1 MGLCIGKNGVTKV
14 ALSSNVQSY
23 DLQSGK
29 PQINTSQ
36 AQNFQ
41 NSITPQRETLS
52 QNQQQNEANSAQ
64 KQGNM
69 LPLDQPIQDQQ
80 TSNRVQNQYET
91 FQISK
96 KQTLIQDDLINDSHK
111 AKSINRDM
119 TVTSY
124 LGTTK
129 LQTVKFNEEQL
140 QKNDKISN
148 NKVSQNLEQNQQ
160 YLSSIDRDKDDDYI
174 EPTAMPDINRRQKT
188 QKYVTN
194 KHSAPQDNYTLYQV
208 PNNNFNPKKIE
219 DFEQNYQISSD
230 NQSLSVKEIFDK
242 YKKDFIEDEEEKVI
256 LRSKENQTILQKKP
270 VVYNLEEE
278 LMIYLQTNSKQYQNI
293 IGVSEI
299 AQGGECI
306 VFRLD
311 YAGVDEVV
319 IKKSVINIDK
329 GTSEIKKQILYTGM
343 ISETQQLKF
352 LQSDKYIAKIKEEI
366 IEYDL
371 KSSLVDDY
379 LVIVERARF
388 SLNDILKIWNDED
401 LRSRYYEYYS
411 PEKLAYYFYQAIQ
424 IMAYLHQ
431 RDVYYGD
438 MKPHNLLVFKDQI
451 LKVGDLGISM
461 KLDNSIPNDQK
472 AYFLK
477 GLSLPYASQKTIN
490 DFQRNI
496 PQSRQELIEADI
508 HSLISTFQQCIS
520 KSINLESQ
528 SINRSTCQDIL
539 NDLISSKNLKGT
551 LKNWSKNFMQN
562 QSFVLNLITQ
572 MKDENKFDAIYQVL
586 FLTKYKLILEGQL
599 LPIIQDCEYE
609 KITQKAQTQI
619 GRLDKLNNYYE
630 IDDFIQFDKS
640 LPQSQTEALMLDL
653 NFKQLI
659 LDILSSLKQVQDGN
673 GQSLNESKI
682 IYLAFEPYFSIQG
695 KLKLEK
701 IEYYEDSDIEQL
713 LIDNENHFYQYIHFQ
728 IITKQDKEVLILREK
743 LFCIDQEFV
752 KRKKFYFPLKLEWI
766 RTKDQ
771 NNSDKSNEDRGSSEY
786 SESSKSG
793 SDYSQDEEFP
803 EDINKNLEKIHYQ
816 NSVLPYFGKP
826 LKKKS
831 KTKDKIIQNLQRKFK
846 IDIVNLSNKK
856 DFFTNNYV
864 NIAFLYID
872 QLKQQNKFDEAM
884 QESQIWLQKYRDL
897 CGDSHQITLQFFGI
911 VGELLLRKDLKK
923 GIINQQG
930 INYLI
935 KFSKLNLMTYTHFL
949 LLLEA
954 LKLQYLI
961 PKHFPPFYNLINFD
975 KELYTS
981 LLNSVFLGLYDEVIV
996 IKTLN
1001 YINEWVQK
1009 IEEKEFKD
1017 KNQFEILMRY
1027 LESIEVTSRAIKFE
1041 HKTVSK
1047 FKGRSDGITPFYR
1060 KMEIMKVVR
1069 QLTDQLKEYQN
1080 FGKKRIRRQNLARMI

>member
-1 MGLCIGKNGVTKV
+1 MQVQPQNKGICSFQSSKV
-14 ALSSNVQSY
+14 
-23 DLQSGK
+23 
-29 PQINTSQ
+29 
-36 AQNFQ
+36 
-41 NSITPQRETLS
+41 R
-52 QNQQQNEANSAQ
+52 
-64 KQGNM
+64 
-69 LPLDQPIQDQQ
+69 
-80 TSNRVQNQYET
+80 
-91 FQISK
+91 
-96 KQTLIQDDLINDSHK
+96 
-111 AKSINRDM
+111 INRH
-119 TVTSY
+119 
-124 LGTTK
+124 LIEPNRTTK
-129 LQTVKFNEEQL
+129 LQTMKFNEDQLLKNKIRNEQ
-140 QKNDKISN
+140 
-148 NKVSQNLEQNQQ
+148 KVSQNLEQNQQ
-160 YLSSIDRDKDDDYI
+160 HLSSINQEQIQQSLLNAYIDDDYY
-174 EPTAMPDINRRQKT
+174 EPTAKPDINRHQKT
-188 QKYVTN
+188 QKYVTT
-194 KHSAPQDNYTLYQV
+194 KSSAPQDNYTLYQV
-208 PNNNFNPKKIE
+208 PNNNFNPKNIK

-230 NQSLSVKEIFDK
+230 NQGLSVKEILDK

-411 PEKLAYYFYQAIQ
+411 PEKLAYYFYQALQ

-461 KLDNSIPNDQK
+461 KLDNSIPIDQK

-477 GLSLPYASQKTIN
+477 GLSMPYASQKTIN

-609 KITQKAQTQI
+609 KNTQKAQTQVE
-619 GRLDKLNNYYE
+619 RLDKLNNYYE
-630 IDDFIQFDKS
+630 IDDFIKFDKS
-640 LPQSQTEALMLDL
+640 LPQQQTEALMLDL
-653 NFKQLI
+653 DFKQLI
-659 LDILSSLKQVQDGN
+659 LDILSSLKQVQDVN
-673 GQSLNESKI
+673 GQSLNESKR
-682 IYLAFEPYFSIQG
+682 IYEAFEPYFSIQG

-701 IEYYEDSDIEQL
+701 KQYYEKSDIEQI

-728 IITKQDKEVLILREK
+728 IITKQNKEVLNLREK
-743 LFCIDQEFV
+743 LFCLDKEFEM
-752 KRKKFYFPLKLEWI
+752 RKKFILPIKLEWI
-766 RTKDQ
+766 RMKDEI
-771 NNSDKSNEDRGSSEY
+771 DSNEGSEDSGSSE
-786 SESSKSG
+786 SG
-793 SDYSQDEEFP
+793 SDYSEDEDFP
-803 EDINKNLEKIHYQ
+803 EEINKNLEKIDYQ

-826 LKKKS
+826 QKKKS
-831 KTKDKIIQNLQRKFK
+831 KTKDEIIQNLQRKFK
-846 IDIVNLSNKK
+846 IDIVNLSNQK
-856 DFFTNNYV
+856 DFFNNNYM
-864 NIAFLYID
+864 NLAFFYID
-872 QLKQQNKFDEAM
+872 QLKQQNNFDEAM

-897 CGDSHQITLQFFGI
+897 CGDSHQITLKFFGV
-911 VGELLLRKDLKK
+911 VGELLIRKDLKK
-923 GIINQQG
+923 GTINQQG
-930 INYLI
+930 VNYLI

-954 LKLQYLI
+954 LRLQYLI
-961 PKHFPPFYNLINFD
+961 PKHLPPFQNLINFD
-975 KELYTS
+975 KELYKS
-981 LLNSVFLGLYDEVIV
+981 LLNSVFLGLYDEENV

-1001 YINEWVQK
+1001 YIKKWLDL
-1009 IEEKEFKD
+1009 IEENEFKHVESIKFIENFTKD
-1017 KNQFEILMRY
+1017 KHQFEILMRY
-1027 LESIEVTSRAIKFE
+1027 LQSIKITSWAIKFE
-1041 HKTVSK
+1041 PKTVSQ
-1047 FKGRSDGITPFYR
+1047 FNGRSDKITAIQ
-1060 KMEIMKVVR
+1060 KTMVIMKVVGD
-1069 QLTDQLKEYQN
+1069 LTNQLKDYQN
-1080 FGKKRIRRQNLARMI
+1080 DGKKESEKSSLKESSDEYVNDNDY